1 MKIRQMVAVGLTFT
15 VAAMAMPT
23 GLVAASGQQNAA
35 ISGTARK
42 EAKKPYTDFSARA
55 RNVQDGQIAGTVLL
69 DQDANF
75 SLPGL
80 PLATYVVEL
89 LNHDNKVVC
98 TEGPFNLTQQPVK
111 NDVNISCNKV
121 PAAWWL
127 LGAAAAAGI
136 TAGVVT
142 ANSSPSR

>member
-1 MKIRQMVAVGLTFT
+1 MRQKVVAL
-15 VAAMAMPT
+15 
-23 GLVAASGQQNAA
+23 GLVLTVVMPAVPVHLLAAGGQQNAT

-42 EAKKPYTDFSARA
+42 EAKKPYADFTTRA
-55 RNVQDGQIAGTVLL
+55 RNVQDGQVAGTALL

-80 PLATYVVEL
+80 PPATYVVEL
-89 LNHDNKVVC
+89 LNHDGKVVC

-111 NDVNISCNKV
+111 SDVNISCNKV

-127 LGAAAAAGI
+127 LGAAAAAGV

-142 ANSSPSR
+142 ANASPSQ